1 MRGQKFH
8 FSGNLDS
15 LLGHSLVN
23 IPISEKKKTSSSLG
37 VGREELRN
45 YLENI
50 LE

>member
-8 FSGNLDS
+8 FNGNLDS

-23 IPISEKKKTSSSLG
+23 IPISEKKMSSSLG
-37 VGREELRN
+37 LGREYIRN